1 MCAFVKLSH
10 TANQVLPNKL
20 LESERFARNWRTKAV
35 AFCCTLIST
44 SRIWLSRAALTS
56 YRKRL
61 SIIPLEN
68 NRPTVRRSAQ
78 PKPELPVPTG
88 NSKRPSAMP
97 HCRESMVVG
106 RALRVRNSVTK
117 CVFLAPVIARK
128 FCNRPLISQHFHRPV
143 TPHDHRS
150 IRSCFLALVP
160 FSLPGVTG
168 ARACRPATSVD
179 RLVAATL

>member
-143 TPHDHRS
+143 TPEVAGS
-150 IRSCFLALVP
+150 SPVA
-160 FSLPGVTG
+160 
-168 ARACRPATSVD
+168 PATISQGY
-179 RLVAATL
+179 VAV